1 MVLMRENPAFRVK
14 FTRLRP
20 DSAAWTPW
28 FVRKRR
34 KNSCGIST
42 AFIDKFFAFAN
53 HKRLLCAGA
62 IRFVDTTTRGRKSNR
77 ISPPI
82 LRQRTHFLP
91 RILGQIG
98 SRVVQMLNLCHH
110 R

>member
-34 KNSCGIST
+34 KNSCGISS
-42 AFIDKFFAFAN
+42 ALIDNFFAFAN
-53 HKRLLCAGA
+53 RKRLPYAVA
-62 IRFVDTTTRGRKSNR
+62 IRFFDTKTRRRKSNG
-77 ISPPI
+77 ISPLI
-82 LRQRTHFLP
+82 SRQHTHFLP